1 MAQSS
6 NQTTA
11 PRGRGVSPGQREYLR
26 QQSYNILSAGGS
38 DADVVRFIEM
48 EGYKPPI
55 TVRPSTERDIGL
67 IEGLSMSAVQGLTF
81 GFGDEALGRILP
93 GSVDD
98 YRADLSRWAAEHGKL
113 NLLGELVGGLA
124 TGAGS
129 LAMKGAAR
137 VAPTIARSV
146 GMGVAGGAAAGAGN
160 TTGGLSER
168 AKAAIFGGAFGGAF
182 TGGLAGMGRVVG
194 SITRPAARA
203 ALDSSLPETVAES
216 VQHAT
221 PGLGS
226 AADHAREIVWRALG
240 ADGIETADDLLARID
255 DMAVTGTP
263 VTLADVGGPRLM
275 KLAAEASASRTPAQQ
290 QFIETV
296 MERQASQGD
305 RTLGSMVQ
313 SVFRG
318 TRLGTQNAHEATEM
332 LAQRQGELAQPMYAA
347 AHQQTVELSE
357 RSRAI
362 MRTPEFQEA
371 WARAK
376 SIADRESFAGRA
388 HANALE
394 VPSLPTNN
402 LREQMAARMRELGAP
417 EDRILAQISQ
427 IPEEFPAN
435 VPVRG
440 LDYMQRG
447 LRQVIERGLK
457 QDGTLDSKDASNLRS
472 MLNEILTE
480 VDEKVPAFGA
490 ARLTYR
496 GFESAQDA
504 IELGRTMS
512 RTKIHPTL
520 MQRQMSEMTPGD
532 RAFARLGYIQDL
544 SDQIHNTRG
553 RETRDFARDFF
564 GANLFGGRSAQAERI
579 KVLFGDDVVA
589 GEDFMRRLAAEARTS
604 ETARESIRRA
614 GGSIAKE
621 AEESLEGPRLPQ
633 VRMNEQMT
641 VIGMAREGLV
651 RTRASF
657 LKNVYDEISLLLAKG
672 IDDPRELE
680 TAARVME
687 ETHRRAT
694 RGVGN
699 VRRAV
704 PLAVGAQVGQAF
716 ATEN

>member
-1 MAQSS
+1 M
-6 NQTTA
+6 
-11 PRGRGVSPGQREYLR
+11 QREYLR
-26 QQSYNILSAGGS
+26 QQSYNILTAGGS

-48 EGYKPPI
+48 EGPKPPI
-55 TVRPSTERDIGL
+55 TVRPDTERDIGL
-67 IEGLSMSAVQGLTF
+67 LEGLSMSAIQGLTF

-129 LAMKGAAR
+129 LAAKGAAR

-146 GMGVAGGAAAGAGN
+146 GMGAAGGAAAGAGN
-160 TTGGLSER
+160 TTGGISER

-182 TGGLAGMGRVVG
+182 TGGLAGMGRVMG
-194 SITRPAARA
+194 SIARPAARA
-203 ALDSSLPETVAES
+203 ALDSALPETVAES

-240 ADGIETADDLLARID
+240 ADGIETADDLLGRID
-255 DMAVTGTP
+255 DMAATGTP

-275 KLAAEASASRTPAQQ
+275 KLAAEASSSRTPAQQ
-290 QFIETV
+290 QFIKTV
-296 MERQASQGD
+296 MERQAAQGD
-305 RTLGSMVQ
+305 RTLGAMVQ

-318 TRLGTQNAHEATEM
+318 TRLGTQNAHEVTEV
-332 LAQRQGELAQPMYAA
+332 LARQQDELARPRYAA

-357 RSRAI
+357 RARSI
-362 MRTPEFQEA
+362 MRLPEFQEA
-371 WARAK
+371 WSRAK
-376 SIADRESFAGRA
+376 IIGDREMFAGRA
-388 HANALE
+388 HANALDI
-394 VPSLPTNN
+394 PSLPTND
-402 LREQMAARMRELGAP
+402 LREQMATKMRELGVS
-417 EDRILAQISQ
+417 EDRIMAQISQ
-427 IPEEFPAN
+427 IPEEFPAS

-440 LDYMQRG
+440 IDYMQRG

-457 QDGTLDSKDASNLRS
+457 QDGTLDAKDASNLRA
-472 MLNEILTE
+472 MLNEVLTE

-504 IELGRTMS
+504 IELGREMS

-520 MQRQMSEMTPGD
+520 MQRRMGEMTPGD
-532 RAFARLGYIQDL
+532 RAFARLGYIQNI
-544 SDQIHNTRG
+544 SDQIHNARG

-564 GANLFGGRSAQAERI
+564 GANLFGGKSAEADRI
-579 KVLFGDDVVA
+579 RVLFGDDAAA

-614 GGSIAKE
+614 GGSVATE
-621 AEESLEGPRLPQ
+621 AEEALEGPGLPQ

-641 VIGMAREGLV
+641 VVGMARDALV
-651 RTRASF
+651 RTRQSF

-672 IDDPRELE
+672 IDDPKELE
-680 TAARVME
+680 VAARVME
-687 ETHRRAT
+687 ETHRRVN
-694 RGVGN
+694 RGAGR
-699 VRRAV
+699 VRQAV
-704 PLAVGAQVGQAF
+704 PAAIGAQVGQGF
-716 ATEN
+716 ATQN